1 MIVSQET
8 SSLIVSLQ
16 GFSRKE
22 LRHADDLGA
31 LIEISKLRNQAQVLE
46 DLCFLSKFLVSTRN
60 VMERIGREGEGYD
73 KRSFQFAENLEK
85 ASTFIRL
92 LIKEAPEDLKRHFTS
107 TYFGM
112 TSDGLSSLMELLSD
126 LRWLKNWNIDH
137 ASTTG

>member
-8 SSLIVSLQ
+8 SSLIVSLRD
-16 GFSRKE
+16 FSRNK

-31 LIEISKLRNQAQVLE
+31 LIEIAKLRNQAQVLE

-73 KRSFQFAENLEK
+73 KLSFQFAENLEK

-112 TSDGLSSLMELLSD
+112 TSDGLSALMELLSD